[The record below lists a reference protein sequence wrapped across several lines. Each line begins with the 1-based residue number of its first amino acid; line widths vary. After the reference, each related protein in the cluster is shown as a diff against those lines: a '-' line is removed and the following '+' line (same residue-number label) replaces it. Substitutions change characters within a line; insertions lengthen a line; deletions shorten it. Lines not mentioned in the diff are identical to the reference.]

1 MKLPE
6 KKQRWVYHAEALPQ
20 AAGEGVTRRVLAY
33 TDGLMCVE
41 NTFEKGAV
49 GALHHHPHT
58 QITYVVSG
66 AFDFTVDGVTHT
78 VRAGDT
84 ILKEDGVEHGCVC
97 TEAGIL
103 LDIFTPMREDFVG
116 EAAPPGRLSGI
127 KTPFL
132 CLDRQGKGVFCIS
145 GPTKSKQIKWR
156 NFVDYCY

>member
-41 NTFEKGAV
+41 NTFEKRAV

-58 QITYVVSG
+58 QITY
-66 AFDFTVDGVTHT
+66 GVTHT

-103 LDIFTPMREDFVG
+103 LDIFTPMREDFV
-116 EAAPPGRLSGI
+116 
-127 KTPFL
+127 
-132 CLDRQGKGVFCIS
+132 
-145 GPTKSKQIKWR
+145 
-156 NFVDYCY
+156 

>member
-6 KKQRWVYHAEALPQ
+6 RKQRWVYHAEALPQ

-66 AFDFTVDGVTHT
+66 AFDFTVDGVTRRQVYVTGLHRVPRALCT
-78 VRAGDT
+78 VSEDWKRATRPD
-84 ILKEDGVEHGCVC
+84 
-97 TEAGIL
+97 
-103 LDIFTPMREDFVG
+103 
-116 EAAPPGRLSGI
+116 
-127 KTPFL
+127 PFL
-132 CLDRQGKGVFCIS
+132 QNRKTTS
-145 GPTKSKQIKWR
+145 
-156 NFVDYCY
+156 

>member
-58 QITYVVSG
+58 Q
-66 AFDFTVDGVTHT
+66 A
-78 VRAGDT
+78 A
-84 ILKEDGVEHGCVC
+84 VE
-97 TEAGIL
+97 
-103 LDIFTPMREDFVG
+103 
-116 EAAPPGRLSGI
+116 EAASEEAASEDAASLETSDAASEEEAS
-127 KTPFL
+127 L
-132 CLDRQGKGVFCIS
+132 AASEEAEVSD
-145 GPTKSKQIKWR
+145 
-156 NFVDYCY
+156 